1 MPEFTPPSFLTE
13 GQDNI
18 LQRMREALPADIDTS
33 AGGFAYD
40 YMMPTANEEARFLQF
55 ALVNAVQMIFPQYAS
70 DQWLD
75 LHAENRGITRKAA
88 QPSVGHVTVIGKTG
102 TVVSAGTV
110 FSTTSVGDTQS
121 VDFAVTADTTIP
133 DNGSVLCAVKCTQ
146 AGLIGNVA
154 AGTIVLKD
162 NKANNVTSVNNESEF
177 TGGTEIE
184 DDESLR
190 ARVLYIDQTQGA
202 SYVGSISDY
211 KRWALAVP
219 GTGSAIII
227 PASDDTGLV
236 KIVLTDSNGAPA
248 STELCTAVYNYIMHP
263 ESPELRLAPVNANLS
278 VVAPEKIEITI
289 SATVE
294 LDGAAMD
301 KVKEQFSQSLLA
313 YFANVPNEKEIRY
326 TRIASMLSDTQ
337 GVHDYKDLQVNGGT
351 KNIPVGEMATP
362 VIGTITLSGGDV

>member
-1 MPEFTPPSFLTE
+1 MPEFSPPSFLTE
-13 GQDNI
+13 GKEDI

-40 YMMPTANEEARFLQF
+40 YMMPTANEESRFLQF

-121 VDFAVTADTTIP
+121 VDFAVTADTPIP
-133 DNGSVLCAVKCTQ
+133 DSGSVMCAVKCTQ
-146 AGLIGNVA
+146 AGVIGNVA

-162 NKANNVTSVNNESEF
+162 GKASNVTSVNNESEF

-190 ARVLYIDQTQGA
+190 ARILYIDQTQGA